1 VYTIFQMPHWKAHK
15 KMGYLCDMLE
25 PSSDKKIYW
34 HICLDVKTIDKIL
47 QNVLQHPVLLTCI

>member
-1 VYTIFQMPHWKAHK
+1 
-15 KMGYLCDMLE
+15 MGYLCDMPE